1 MEELKTLVKKT
12 MMSRAELSKIWM
24 WILSGREWWLW
35 RWEWR
40 KRSHVGM
47 MKNMDMK
54 SILNA
59 GLLNIQF
66 QIELTKSLL
75 EISVVPLMS
84 ALEGAKRL
92 VRKE

>member
-40 KRSHVGM
+40 K
-47 MKNMDMK
+47 NIDMK

-66 QIELTKSLL
+66 QIELTITLL

-84 ALEGAKRL
+84 ALEGAKRF